1 MAATDTTG
9 RLSAEEVCASLDH
22 HVETAAYA
30 AERTGQTIAFVFNS
44 PAVADPLH
52 TFFGPLVTAARRRAE
67 ATGCDIVLCA
77 PGDDEIGVITEEVV
91 ERAVGHGAQG
101 LVVFGGEDGNPDV
114 FRNRWPDLP
123 AVFIEFD
130 AVGPRSGNVAVDNM
144 SAFEEIVL
152 HLADTCH
159 RTRIATITGL
169 LYTRVAAERLD
180 AYRTLIQRFGYQ
192 IRPDYIEAGDYQYRS
207 AYESTKRL
215 MALDDPPDAIA
226 CCCDVQ
232 AVGALLALEELGIRC
247 PEDVSVTGF
256 DDAEWASRVTP
267 SLTTVRQPVA
277 AMGVQAVES
286 LFAMVDDPAL
296 RPSSMLL
303 AAELVVRESCGALG
317 R

>member
-9 RLSAEEVCASLDH
+9 RLSAQEVCASLDH
-22 HVETAAYA
+22 HVNAPNYA
-30 AERTGQTIAFVFNS
+30 AERAGQTIAFVFNS
-44 PAVADPLH
+44 PPVADPLH
-52 TFFGPLVTAARRRAE
+52 SFFGPLVTAARRRAE

-77 PGDDEIGVITEEVV
+77 PGRETGVITEEVV

-101 LVVFGGEDGNPDV
+101 IVVFGGEDGNPDI

-130 AVGPRSGNVAVDNM
+130 AIGPRSGNVAVDNV

-152 HLADTCH
+152 HLADACS
-159 RTRIATITGL
+159 RGRIATITGL
-169 LYTRVAAERLD
+169 LHTRVAAERLD
-180 AYRTLIQRFGYQ
+180 AYRTLIQRLGYAV
-192 IRPDYIEAGDYQYRS
+192 RPEYIEAGDYQYRS

-215 MALDDPPDAIA
+215 MALDNPPDAIA

-247 PEDVSVTGF
+247 PEDVAVTGF

-277 AMGVQAVES
+277 AMGVQAIDA
-286 LFAMVDDPAL
+286 LFAMVDDPEL
-296 RPSSMLL
+296 RPTSMLL